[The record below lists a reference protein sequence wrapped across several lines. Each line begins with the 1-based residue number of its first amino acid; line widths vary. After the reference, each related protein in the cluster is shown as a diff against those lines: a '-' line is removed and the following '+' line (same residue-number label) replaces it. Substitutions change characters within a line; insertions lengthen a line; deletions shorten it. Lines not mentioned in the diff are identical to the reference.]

1 MAQVKYYNTGGGALY
16 FTPIVNGAYTTEEDF
31 GQTENV
37 AFSTEQETLTHDNTE
52 GCTTFEDINI
62 LQKVTGTITID
73 TVEISP
79 DMLTKAY
86 LGTKYVTS
94 VPAGADITETITSVV
109 LDTPTAMAVKNIT
122 NVKVKDSTDTVTYV
136 EGTDYTVGTKQG
148 TVTVLSTGT
157 IAAGDEINVTYDNQ
171 AYDDIRIEAFQNAK
185 LEGRLR
191 FAGCSSSGISYVYT
205 FHKVSLL
212 ASGDFNLKSPTE
224 LQQLSFTGTLLATD
238 LVSGDGVSKLFKIEG
253 TEVTA

>member
-79 DMLTKAY
+79 DMLTRAY

-94 VPAGADITETITSVV
+94 VPAGTDVNETISAAV
-109 LDTPTAMAVKNIT
+109 LDTAVSMAVKNIY
-122 NVKVKDSTDTVTYV
+122 NVKVKDATDTTTYV
-136 EGTDYTVGTKQG
+136 EGTDYTISSKAG
-148 TVTVLSTGT
+148 TVTLLSTGS
-157 IAAGDEINVTYDNQ
+157 ISAGDEIHVTYDNY
-171 AYDDIRIEAFQNAK
+171 AYDDIRIEAFQDAK

-191 FAGCSSSGISYVYT
+191 FEGCSSSGISYVYT

-224 LQQLSFTGTLLATD
+224 LQQLSFAGTMLASD
-238 LVSGDGVSKLFKIEG
+238 LISGDGISKLFKIEG
-253 TEVTA
+253 TEITA